1 MRNAVIGLII
11 GIVAGIVLGTT
22 VIAPRLAE
30 SVAGAIALAP
40 IPEDAAAPSS
50 AVDDEA
56 NPDPSGTGADTAT
69 AATPKDTPPAKKVTR
84 LRMASAFAESLKVH
98 GTSAKRLERTVWRIS
113 DGQLDLRF
121 YTPGALVADKDALAA
136 VTSGAID
143 AYFTSMDTLA
153 EREPALTLFAG
164 PPFGSSVA
172 AYLGWISS
180 GGGQRLLDEISGGL
194 EIKTLVCGM
203 VPHAGGGWFQNRVR
217 TSEDLRGLRIRASGI
232 AAQLYR
238 RLGAEVLDLSFAD
251 TLLAMESGL
260 LAGAQLSAPHVDL
273 ALGVAK
279 SGQTYYVPSWTTP
292 ANVFGLNAVRQS
304 MGRPERGA
312 ADSGTDGVQRQTSA
326 PPSQRPKPCSSM
338 RLKKSP
344 RPAST
349 YSLGQRKF
357 TTPCVPPGAPKQKN
371 AKAGSQIFSKV
382 LRSYRSFIKG
392 TFRLGRNDAAL
403 TE

>member
-11 GIVAGIVLGTT
+11 GVVAGIVLGTT
-22 VIAPRLAE
+22 VIAPRLAK

-40 IPEDAAAPSS
+40 TAEDAAEPSQT
-50 AVDDEA
+50 AGDVT
-56 NPDPSGTGADTAT
+56 NPGQPDTSADTAT
-69 AATPKDTPPAKKVTR
+69 AAAATPKDTSPEKQITR

-98 GTSAKRLERTVWRIS
+98 GTTAKRLERTVWRIS

-143 AYFTSMDTLA
+143 AYFTSMEPLA

-164 PPFGSSVA
+164 PPFGSSIA
-172 AYLGWISS
+172 AYLGWVSS
-180 GGGQRLLDEISGGL
+180 DDGQRLLDEISSGL
-194 EIKTLVCGM
+194 QIKTLVCGM
-203 VPHAGGGWFQNRVR
+203 VPHAGGGWFQKPVR

-251 TLLAMESGL
+251 TLLAIESGL

-279 SGQTYYVPSWTTP
+279 SGQTYYVPGWTTP
-292 ANVFGLNAVRQS
+292 ASVFALTLSDKVWTGLSPVQQTQVQTACSDNIRAAIAEAEAVQFNALKEITKVGVDVQPWPTEIRDAMRAAWAAEAKERQ
-304 MGRPERGA
+304 
-312 ADSGTDGVQRQTSA
+312 
-326 PPSQRPKPCSSM
+326 
-338 RLKKSP
+338 
-344 RPAST
+344 
-349 YSLGQRKF
+349 
-357 TTPCVPPGAPKQKN
+357 
-371 AKAGSQIFSKV
+371 AGSQIFSKV

-392 TFRLGRNDAAL
+392 HSIWEEL
-403 TE
+403 TRP

>member
-56 NPDPSGTGADTAT
+56 NPDPSGTGADTATAT

-292 ANVFGLNAVRQS
+292 ANVFALTLSDKVWADLSAVQQTQAQTACSDNIRAAIAEAEAVQFNALKEITKAGVDIQPWPTEVHDAMRAAWSAEAKERQ
-304 MGRPERGA
+304 
-312 ADSGTDGVQRQTSA
+312 
-326 PPSQRPKPCSSM
+326 
-338 RLKKSP
+338 
-344 RPAST
+344 
-349 YSLGQRKF
+349 
-357 TTPCVPPGAPKQKN
+357 
-371 AKAGSQIFSKV
+371 AGSQIFSKV

-392 TFRLGRNDAAL
+392 HSVWEEMTRP
-403 TE
+403 